1 MKVLKIFTDFE
12 EDIAELSDAEAGR
25 LMRAMLRYARTGEEP
40 ILSGSE
46 RVLWKTSKRNID
58 KQQEAYMRICEQ
70 NRKNV
75 TKRYEPLRT
84 VANRNESYQD
94 KDKDKYAYAFCKYNI
109 DKDFFVDEIGD
120 AKLVYYLEG
129 RYERGHQKI
138 ENALE
143 DKMLSEDF
151 KIHVSHY
158 LHKGEVKI
166 DGQYVNA
173 LRSDIED
180 YIVERYCRE
189 TIAVEDYFALYDR
202 ILDENGIKR

>member
-84 VANRNESYQD
+84 VANRIKTKTKIIPPYLLT
-94 KDKDKYAYAFCKYNI
+94 
-109 DKDFFVDEIGD
+109 EICPPWGP
-120 AKLVYYLEG
+120 
-129 RYERGHQKI
+129 
-138 ENALE
+138 
-143 DKMLSEDF
+143 
-151 KIHVSHY
+151 
-158 LHKGEVKI
+158 
-166 DGQYVNA
+166 
-173 LRSDIED
+173 
-180 YIVERYCRE
+180 
-189 TIAVEDYFALYDR
+189 
-202 ILDENGIKR
+202 